1 MPPNGEIQEM
11 STRKNSEKS
20 ETVINTWVSII
31 KQQWKKITEIPEE
44 HDFLTWGIQTF
55 VRKVKPFVR
64 KYYITGLITQFV
76 VINIALLRVLF
87 CNHQL
92 FSNCPHYC

>member
-11 STRKNSEKS
+11 SPRKNSEKS

-31 KQQWKKITEIPEE
+31 KQQWKKIIEIPEE

-55 VRKVKPFVR
+55 VRKLKPFVR
-64 KYYITGLITQFV
+64 NYYINGLITQFV